1 MKKSENMNG
10 LSESEWET
18 VRSLLSTISDDCK
31 ISGEHLDY
39 ALVRDIDLWRIHDG
53 NEEDAAFAFTN
64 EDDATKFITM
74 VDVLARKMNASS
86 LSERVWD
93 GETGT
98 ESLPQNSLEVYDKPI
113 DTPPLSLGFVGGYK
127 YVEEREKM
135 MNNLIEALGKDN
147 VATATAN
154 SNSHTIWKS
163 KHRYDKEQGF
173 DLDLLTKSGYDTDSP
188 TFQYLST
195 NNRHAATSALVI
207 SKKMDGLYEGGHRV
221 RTIPFTFED
230 EIFEFT
236 HTPSYATGIAPIGN
250 DEKRAVKLRASS
262 WETQADRGIGV
273 IKIRTKWDGARAPYN
288 AWRSFI
294 EGKAGSTFHPMK
306 GNGGWA
312 NLWKKWTKMTPYK
325 EYEKEINNLIRR
337 TVKAVDAVRS
347 MDLEYT
353 VSLHD
358 SYMSSHRVN
367 ITNIL
372 DETSDTLDIIS
383 RAFPNG
389 YSAGREEEYWF
400 YDTLPVPNVR
410 IVVSLR
416 EKPDTQAHR
425 VIPMLP
431 KMLNELTLYRE
442 ALSEI
447 TKALRMPYQLD
458 AIESIQSIIAPFD
471 YAEMGGEEE

>member
-53 NEEDAAFAFTN
+53 DEEDAAFAFTN

-154 SNSHTIWKS
+154 SNSHTIWNS
-163 KHRYDKEQGF
+163 KQGYDKSQGF
-173 DLDLLTKSGYDTDSP
+173 DLDLLIKSGYDTDSP
-188 TFQYLST
+188 TFQWLSV
-195 NNRHAATSALVI
+195 NNHHAATSALVI
-207 SKKMDGLYEGGHRV
+207 SKKMDGLYEDGKTRN
-221 RTIPFTFED
+221 TDLFDD
-230 EIFEFT
+230 EILEFT

-250 DEKRAVKLRASS
+250 DEKRVVKLRASS
-262 WETQADRGIGV
+262 WETQADRGIGL
-273 IKIRTKWDGARAPYN
+273 IKVRTKWDGGRAPYIS
-288 AWRSFI
+288 WRSFI
-294 EGKAGSTFHPMK
+294 DGKGDS
-306 GNGGWA
+306 WSV
-312 NLWKKWTKMTPYK
+312 LWKKWTKMTPYK

-358 SYMSSHRVN
+358 SYVSNQQVN
-367 ITNIL
+367 ITSIL

-383 RAFPNG
+383 RVFPNG
-389 YSAGREEEYWF
+389 YRDTGDDWF